1 MAHDF
6 LKISFFQRATRRQ
19 NGESPRPRADH
30 LTPCRNYH
38 LYKNKNQKR
47 CRRRYSRRYNCLLN
61 SQTDVPTALCWGSSP
76 TTSEAPIPKT
86 VSSRWFA
93 WELRQQSPRSSPR
106 SEPVSATTTI
116 HTIVRAI
123 VDGTHG
129 SRCRGAS
136 SLSRS
141 RSITPILSHTIGQRN
156 SESTLIGNH
165 NQQTTKQQNYGTEER
180 TTVRSKQES

>member
-1 MAHDF
+1 MAHEF

-30 LTPCRNYH
+30 LTPRPNYH
-38 LYKNKNQKR
+38 LYRNKNPKR
-47 CRRRYSRRYNCLLN
+47 CRRRYSRRFNCLLN
-61 SQTDVPTALCWGSSP
+61 SLTDVPTALCWDSSL

-86 VSSRWFA
+86 ASSRLSA
-93 WELRQQSPRSSPR
+93 WELRQQSRRSSPR
-106 SEPVSATTTI
+106 SERVSATTTI

-141 RSITPILSHTIGQRN
+141 RFITPILSHTIGQRN
-156 SESTLIGNH
+156 FALTLIGNH
-165 NQQTTKQQNYGTEER
+165 NNK
-180 TTVRSKQES
+180 

>member
-30 LTPCRNYH
+30 LTPSDNYH
-38 LYKNKNQKR
+38 LYKNKNPKR
-47 CRRRYSRRYNCLLN
+47 CRRRYSRRFNCHLN
-61 SQTDVPTALCWGSSP
+61 SQTDVPTALCWDSSP

-93 WELRQQSPRSSPR
+93 WELRQQSPKSSPR

-116 HTIVRAI
+116 HIIVRAI

-156 SESTLIGNH
+156 FESTLIGNH
-165 NQQTTKQQNYGTEER
+165 NNKQQNNNYGTEQ
-180 TTVRSKQES
+180 TTDRDKQES

>member
-1 MAHDF
+1 MAHEF
-6 LKISFFQRATRRQ
+6 LKISFFERATRRQ

-30 LTPCRNYH
+30 LTPRPNYH
-38 LYKNKNQKR
+38 LNRNKNSKR
-47 CRRRYSRRYNCLLN
+47 CRRRYSRRFNCHLN
-61 SQTDVPTALCWGSSP
+61 SQTDVPTALCWDSFP

-116 HTIVRAI
+116 RTIVRAI

-129 SRCRGAS
+129 SRCRGES
-136 SLSRS
+136 SLSRF
-141 RSITPILSHTIGQRN
+141 RFITHISSHTIGQRN
-156 SESTLIGNH
+156 FALTLIGDH
-165 NQQTTKQQNYGTEER
+165 NNKQQNNNYGTDKQTNIR
-180 TTVRSKQES
+180 DKQES

>member
-30 LTPCRNYH
+30 LTPRQNYH
-38 LYKNKNQKR
+38 LYKNKNPKR

-61 SQTDVPTALCWGSSP
+61 SQTDVPTALCWDSSP

-141 RSITPILSHTIGQRN
+141 RFITHISSHTTGQRN
-156 SESTLIGNH
+156 FASTLIGNH
-165 NQQTTKQQNYGTEER
+165 NNKQQNNNYGTEQ
-180 TTVRSKQES
+180 TTDRDKQES

>member
-1 MAHDF
+1 MAHKF

-38 LYKNKNQKR
+38 LHKNKNQKR

-61 SQTDVPTALCWGSSP
+61 SQTDVPTAHCWDSSP
-76 TTSEAPIPKT
+76 TISEAPSPKT
-86 VSSRWFA
+86 VSSRLSA
-93 WELRQQSPRSSPR
+93 WVLRQQSQRSSPR

-156 SESTLIGNH
+156 FASILIGNH
-165 NQQTTKQQNYGTEER
+165 NNKQQNNNYGTEEQ